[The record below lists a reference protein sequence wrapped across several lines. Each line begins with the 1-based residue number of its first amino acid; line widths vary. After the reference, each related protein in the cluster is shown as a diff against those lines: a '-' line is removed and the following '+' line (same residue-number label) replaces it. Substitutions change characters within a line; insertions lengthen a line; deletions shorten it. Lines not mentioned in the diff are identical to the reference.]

1 MKFVSSKMHGI
12 LDYII
17 VFMLSISPF
26 IFNYE
31 EDSIHC
37 RLLMV
42 TALLL
47 LLTSLL
53 TDFEFFLV
61 KVFSF
66 KTHLKIDFLLG
77 IFLISSPLIFDLRE
91 HSIAPHLVLGFGI
104 ISLSF
109 FTKNSIETNK
119 AAEQLQNDME
129 LQEIK

>member
-1 MKFVSSKMHGI
+1 MKFVNSKIHGI
-12 LDYII
+12 LDYVL
-17 VFMLSISPF
+17 VFLLSISPF
-26 IFNYE
+26 LFNYE

-77 IFLISSPLIFDLRE
+77 IFLMSSPLLFDLKE
-91 HSIAPHLVLGFGI
+91 HSAVPHITLGVGILLV
-104 ISLSF
+104 SF
-109 FTKNSIETNK
+109 LTKAVGNTSET
-119 AAEQLQNDME
+119 LQNDIE
-129 LQEIK
+129 LQEIKQ